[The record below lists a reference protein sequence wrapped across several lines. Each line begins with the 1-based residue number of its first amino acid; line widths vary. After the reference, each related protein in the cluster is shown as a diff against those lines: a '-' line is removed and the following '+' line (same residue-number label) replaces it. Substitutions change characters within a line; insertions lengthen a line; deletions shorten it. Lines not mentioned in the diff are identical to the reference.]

1 MRRLS
6 LLVLLLFPAA
16 LLAQSKPA
24 TTAPTPPPRIAQN
37 GTVKQMFVDGKPFI
51 MLAGELHNS
60 SASSVEY
67 MKPIWDHLAKL
78 NLNTVLGTVSW
89 ELLEPEEG
97 KFDFSLVDAQ
107 IQEARKRNM
116 RLGFIWFGAWKVA
129 SSPAPV
135 WVKKDPARFPLLVTR
150 PAAGGRGGGRG
161 RERPLQRLAERVRRA
176 ERGGRRASL
185 RGAYARTFA
194 RSTRSTPS
202 F

>member
-1 MRRLS
+1 MKSLS
-6 LLVLLLFPAA
+6 LVLFFLTLGAIQAQQQPAA
-16 LLAQSKPA
+16 RGPA
-24 TTAPTPPPRIAQN
+24 PLPRVAQN
-37 GTVKQMFVDGKPFI
+37 GAVKQMFVDGKPFI

-107 IQEARKRNM
+107 IQEARKRKM
-116 RLGFIWFGAWKVA
+116 RLGFVWFGAWKVA
-129 SSPAPV
+129 SGLAPV

-150 PAAGGRGGGRG
+150 PPAAGRAGGRSKRCSRG
-161 RERPLQRLAERVRRA
+161 R
-176 ERGGRRASL
+176 
-185 RGAYARTFA
+185 
-194 RSTRSTPS
+194 
-202 F
+202 